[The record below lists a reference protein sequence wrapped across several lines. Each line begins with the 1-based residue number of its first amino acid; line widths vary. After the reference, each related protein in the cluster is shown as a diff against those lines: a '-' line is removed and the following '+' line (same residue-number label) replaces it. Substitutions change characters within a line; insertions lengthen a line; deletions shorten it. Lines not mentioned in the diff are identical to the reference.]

1 MLGHG
6 SPVSPNPHAGHTSH
20 QTGPTPSQSIQLMA
34 TLGTAPSEAAA
45 FSTGRALVRP
55 PPTAWVLLSPKIP
68 APHFPFSHLYP
79 KFPPISAFNLSSRR
93 WLELVIVVWVLGEM
107 EAEIRNWWPD
117 IDKFV
122 GVCCGCGGVAVVL
135 LGFVVVVV
143 AVA

>member
-20 QTGPTPSQSIQLMA
+20 QTGPTPSQSIQLTA
-34 TLGTAPSEAAA
+34 TLGTSPSEAAA
-45 FSTGRALVRP
+45 FSTGRAPVRP
-55 PPTAWVLLSPKIP
+55 PPVGAPSSGEQFDRSFDHSLAP
-68 APHFPFSHLYP
+68 ANLGP
-79 KFPPISAFNLSSRR
+79 AFNLSSRR
-93 WLELVIVVWVLGEM
+93 WPELVIAVWVLGET